1 MKSFTV
7 ALLYNSKQNAP
18 HRPDE
23 PWDAWNELD
32 SEKTAGQIERA
43 LRAGGHEVIAME
55 GDITLPSKL
64 ATYKVD
70 IAFNLCEGHFGASRE
85 AQVPALLDMM
95 RIPYTGASVMTL
107 AIALDKPMAK
117 RVMQFYGLP
126 TPLFQTFVNGDEP
139 LDAKLKFP
147 LFAKPSREG
156 SGIGISAKSICRNS
170 RELREQ
176 VRYLIDVYHQPALV
190 EEFIDGR
197 EFTLGLLGNL
207 SWNSKSPVQSP
218 ASAGAAAMDVANV
231 ASSGDSAKAYRGN
244 GNGSRPRAT
253 RANSLISPQS
263 QPALRVFPPLEVDL
277 TPCPED
283 QAGLYTAVIKS
294 QMYDVPK
301 YLCPAP
307 TTKTLRAKMERLAV
321 NAFAALECYDFA
333 RVDFRVR
340 EETGEPTILEINP
353 LAGLQEGISDIV
365 MGAEAV
371 GVDYTALIN
380 GILNAALQRHGMI

>member
-1 MKSFTV
+1 MTRFTV

-55 GDITLPSKL
+55 GDITLPAKL
-64 ATYKVD
+64 STYKVD
-70 IAFNLCEGHFGASRE
+70 VAFNLCEGHFGASRE

-95 RIPYTGASVMTL
+95 RIPYTGAGVMTL
-107 AIALDKPMAK
+107 ALALDKPMAK
-117 RVMQFYGLP
+117 RVMQFHGLP
-126 TPLFQTFVNGDEP
+126 TPLFQTFITGDEP

-156 SGIGISAKSICRNS
+156 SGIGVSAQSICRNS
-170 RELREQ
+170 RELRQQ
-176 VRYLIDVYHQPALV
+176 VKYLIDAYHQPALV
-190 EEFIDGR
+190 EEFVEGR

-207 SWNSKSPVQSP
+207 SWNSKTKSP
-218 ASAGAAAMDVANV
+218 ASAGIASPDVASAV
-231 ASSGDSAKAYRGN
+231 SSEVSAKANRGN
-244 GNGSRPRAT
+244 GNGSRPRAA
-253 RANSLISPQS
+253 RANALISPQS
-263 QPALRVFPPLEVDL
+263 QPSLQVFPPLEVDL

-283 QAGLYTAVIKS
+283 QAGLYTSVIKS

-307 TTKTLRAKMERLAV
+307 TTKTLRAKMEKLAV
-321 NAFAALECYDFA
+321 NAFAAMECYDFA

-340 EETGEPTILEINP
+340 AETGEPTILEINP

-371 GVDYTALIN
+371 GIDYTALIN
-380 GILNAALQRHGMI
+380 GILNTALQRHGMI

>member
-1 MKSFTV
+1 MKKFTV

-18 HRPDE
+18 HTDGE

-55 GDITLPSKL
+55 GDVTLPQKL
-64 ATYKVD
+64 AHYKID
-70 IAFNLCEGHFGASRE
+70 IAFNICEGHYGGSRE
-85 AQVPALLDMM
+85 AQVPAVLDML
-95 RIPYTGASVMTL
+95 RIPYTGAGVMTL
-107 AIALDKPMAK
+107 ALALDKPMAK
-117 RVMQFYGLP
+117 RVMAFYGLP
-126 TPLFQTFVNGDEP
+126 TPQFQTFITGDEP
-139 LDAKLKFP
+139 MDSRLKFP

-156 SGIGISAKSICRNS
+156 SGIGISAKSVCRNA

-176 VRYLIDVYHQPALV
+176 VHELIRAYRQPALV
-190 EEFIDGR
+190 EEFIEGR
-197 EFTLGLLGNL
+197 EFTLGLLGNVT
-207 SWNSKSPVQSP
+207 WNVGPRQNGQASAVEPEMALAGAENGGGKSP
-218 ASAGAAAMDVANV
+218 
-231 ASSGDSAKAYRGN
+231 RGN
-244 GNGSRPRAT
+244 GNGRAGTT
-253 RANSLISPQS
+253 RRSLLLSPET

-277 TPCPED
+277 LPCPED
-283 QAGLYTAVIKS
+283 QAGLYTSVIKS

-307 TTKTLRAKMERLAV
+307 TTKALRAKLERLAV

-340 EETGEPTILEINP
+340 EETGEALILEVNP

-371 GVDYTALIN
+371 GVDYAALIN
-380 GILNAALQRHGMI
+380 GILEAALQRYGML

>member
-1 MKSFTV
+1 MTEVTKVKKFTV

-18 HRPDE
+18 HTEGE

-55 GDITLPSKL
+55 GDVTLPQKL
-64 ATYKVD
+64 SHYKIDV
-70 IAFNLCEGHFGASRE
+70 AFNICEGHFGGSRE
-85 AQVPALLDMM
+85 AQVPAMLDML
-95 RIPYTGASVMTL
+95 RIPYTGAGVMTL
-107 AIALDKPMAK
+107 ALALDKPMAK
-117 RVMQFYGLP
+117 RVMAFYGLP
-126 TPLFQTFVNGDEP
+126 TPLFQTFVTGIEP
-139 LDAKLKFP
+139 LDSRLKFP

-156 SGIGISAKSICRNS
+156 SGMGVSAKSVCRNL

-176 VRYLIDVYHQPALV
+176 VQFLIQSYRQPALV
-190 EEFIDGR
+190 EEYIEGR

-207 SWNSKSPVQSP
+207 EWNIQSP
-218 ASAGAAAMDVANV
+218 EVAVEPEMAMAGVE
-231 ASSGDSAKAYRGN
+231 SGIKKSKPN
-244 GNGSRPRAT
+244 GNGRSKQ
-253 RANSLISPQS
+253 LSPQTVTT
-263 QPALRVFPPLEVDL
+263 LRVFPPLEVDL
-277 TPCPED
+277 SPCPED
-283 QAGLYTAVIKS
+283 QAGLYTSVIKS
-294 QMYDVPK
+294 QMYEVPK

-307 TTKTLRAKMERLAV
+307 TTKALRNKMERLAV

-340 EETGEPTILEINP
+340 QDTAEPLILEVNP

-371 GVDYTALIN
+371 GIGYAALIN
-380 GILNAALQRHGMI
+380 GILEAALKRYGMI

>member
-1 MKSFTV
+1 MRKFTV

-55 GDITLPSKL
+55 GDVTLPAKL
-64 ATYKVD
+64 STYKVD

-85 AQVPALLDMM
+85 AQVPALLDMLQ
-95 RIPYTGASVMTL
+95 IPYTGAGVMTL

-117 RVMQFYGLP
+117 RVMQFHGLP
-126 TPLFQTFVNGDEP
+126 TPLFQTFISGDEP
-139 LDAKLKFP
+139 LDARLKFP

-156 SGIGISAKSICRNS
+156 SGIGISAKSICRSS

-176 VRYLIDVYHQPALV
+176 IRYLIDSYHQPALV
-190 EEFIDGR
+190 EEFIEGR

-207 SWNSKSPVQSP
+207 SWNLNHSSPG
-218 ASAGAAAMDVANV
+218 SAAVAHMDVASA
-231 ASSGDSAKAYRGN
+231 ASSGDNAKALRGN
-244 GNGSRPRAT
+244 GNGSRPRTT
-253 RANSLISPQS
+253 RANGLIAPQS
-263 QPALRVFPPLEVDL
+263 QPMLRVFPPLQVDL
-277 TPCPED
+277 TPCPVD
-283 QAGLYTAVIKS
+283 QAGLYTSVIKS

-307 TTKTLRAKMERLAV
+307 TTKTLRAKMEKLAV
-321 NAFAALECYDFA
+321 NAFASLECYDFA

-371 GVDYTALIN
+371 GIDYTALIN
-380 GILNAALQRHGMI
+380 GILEAALKRHGMI